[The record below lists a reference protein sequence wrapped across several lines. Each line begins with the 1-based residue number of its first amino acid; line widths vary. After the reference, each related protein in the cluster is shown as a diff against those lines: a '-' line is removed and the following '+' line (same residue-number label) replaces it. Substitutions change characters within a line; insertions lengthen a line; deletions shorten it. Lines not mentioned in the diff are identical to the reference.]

1 MPKKPEQTQYKDLLE
16 RARKRYR
23 LAVDAERD
31 IRREALIDL
40 DYLAGDQ
47 WDQKVKRDR
56 EQGPSPRP
64 CLVFNK
70 VLPPVTQLGNQAR
83 QNKPAIQVNAVDS
96 KGDPDTAK
104 VMAGMIKHIEYDSD
118 ADVAYDTALFY
129 AAGCGFGYWRYGCE
143 YTDNESFDQDL
154 KVLTVEDPFAIY
166 LDCYARKQDRSD
178 MKWAFV
184 IDRMA
189 NDVHEARFGKD
200 AEDLTSEFVQ
210 ELEHDNWRDSDSKQV
225 AEYWEVESTEKTLR
239 MRREQ
244 DGTLHKEYLEDM
256 TVEEPGEFEGETVK
270 RPMTPEE
277 IEGIDWELGEDGN
290 PKERTVEIPVVWQY
304 LINGVEVLEE
314 PTKWD
319 GLTIPIVM
327 VTGLEMIIRGVHK
340 IFSMTRFARDP
351 QQLFNFYKTMEAETI
366 SLAPKPKYVGAVG
379 QFRTKRR
386 DWARANTDN
395 AAFLEYDPV
404 AVGDKLASEPQW
416 RTFDP
421 PVQALS
427 IGAMAA
433 ADDIKSSTGYYD
445 PSLGQAKVDQSGVA
459 IEKLQRQGDVSN
471 YHFMDNQ
478 ARAMKR
484 GGRIC
489 LEVIPRKYDTARE
502 IRIIGEDQKQR
513 IVTVNAPFQD
523 HDGKMYHHKLDI
535 GRYDCRVEL
544 GPSYSTQRL
553 ETRQML
559 MALAKGNPEVWQL
572 AADIFFENQ
581 DFVGADRLAKRFKK
595 ALPPNLQDDD
605 QQADIPPQLQAQ
617 MAQMQQQMQGLALQN
632 QQLTDL
638 LKTKVLERESA
649 ERIATQNNQAK
660 MYVAEATSKAAA
672 MNQLANTD
680 HQALQ
685 AELNRRAGLLRAQ
698 MDIEADAA
706 ADAAEHLQQQQQ
718 MQQQQQASQQQQQ
731 ADRQH
736 QAGMA
741 QQQAGAD
748 QQENEA
754 QRAHELALAQQAAQQ
769 AQPPAAPPQKA

>member
-1 MPKKPEQTQYKDLLE
+1 MPKKPEQTQYKALLE

-23 LAVDAERD
+23 LAVDSERE
-31 IRREALIDL
+31 IRKESLIDL

-47 WDQKVKRDR
+47 WSAKVKRDR

-83 QNKPAIQVNAVDS
+83 QNKPAVQVNPVDS

-104 VMAGMIKHIEYDSD
+104 VMQGLIRHIEYDSD
-118 ADVAYDTALFY
+118 AEVAYDTALFY

-200 AEDLTSEFVQ
+200 AEDLSADFVQ
-210 ELEHDNWRDSDSKQV
+210 ELEKDNWRDADSKQV

-239 MRREQ
+239 MRREA
-244 DGTLHKEYLEDM
+244 DGTLHKEYLEDL
-256 TVEEPGEFEGETVK
+256 TVPEPPEFEGQPPTE

-277 IEGIDWELGEDGN
+277 IDAIDWELDENGE

-319 GLTIPIVM
+319 GETIPIVM
-327 VTGLEMIIRGVHK
+327 VTGLEMIVRGQRK

-404 AVGDKLASEPQW
+404 AVGDRLAPEPQW

-445 PSLGQAKVDQSGVA
+445 PSLGQTRVDQSGVA

-513 IVTVNAPFQD
+513 IVTVNAPFLDQ
-523 HDGKMYHHKLDI
+523 DGKSYHHKLDI
-535 GRYDCRVEL
+535 GKYDCRVEL
-544 GPSYSTQRL
+544 GPSYSTQRI

-581 DFVGADRLAKRFKK
+581 DFLGADRLAKRFKK
-595 ALPPNLQDDD
+595 ALPPALQDDD
-605 QQADIPPQLQAQ
+605 GQPDVPPQMQAQ
-617 MAQMQQQMQGLALQN
+617 MAQMQQAMQGLALQN
-632 QQLTDL
+632 QQLTEL
-638 LKTKVLERESA
+638 LKTKILDLESR

-660 MYVAEATSKAAA
+660 MFDAEATSKSAAV
-672 MNQLANTD
+672 NKLADLD
-680 HQALQ
+680 HAALQ
-685 AELNRRAGLLRAQ
+685 AELDRRNALLRAQ
-698 MDIEADAA
+698 MDMEAGAA
-706 ADAAEHLQQQQQ
+706 ADAAEHAQQLQQLQQQQ
-718 MQQQQQASQQQQQ
+718 
-731 ADRQH
+731 QH

-741 QQQAGAD
+741 SQQQDAS
-748 QQENEA
+748 QQESEA

-769 AQPPAAPPQKA
+769 QPPAAPPQQAA